1 MPNPIDMV
9 QLLARVRKNTG
20 RYMQLT
26 IVGNY
31 QDYELERTPL
41 KKYKSKVQLCD
52 VMSNRYEVYSKL
64 NEFDYTNVLGRYNIS
79 SNHKKSLDIK
89 SFKIDSVSRKS
100 TTWIAKNF
108 NNFSE
113 KYEIIKSNLKI
124 SENSEIQL
132 KLITDNGLVKNKQEK
147 SVNIERVFNILYDAV
162 KFNIDFRLFIDDKFS
177 NKRYETLKAV
187 VDGYKK
193 NQIFRN
199 LIDGLNPYSENE
211 RFEYNELGYFNSINK
226 TQRKIIKSLY
236 NMIYNNC
243 DFREKSVKMVIPETT
258 DSNLVVFMKRFKS
271 VLVDF

>member
-1 MPNPIDMV
+1 M
-9 QLLARVRKNTG
+9 
-20 RYMQLT
+20 
-26 IVGNY
+26 
-31 QDYELERTPL
+31 
-41 KKYKSKVQLCD
+41 
-52 VMSNRYEVYSKL
+52 
-64 NEFDYTNVLGRYNIS
+64 
-79 SNHKKSLDIK
+79 DIK

-100 TTWIAKNF
+100 TTWITKNF

-132 KLITDNGLVKNKQEK
+132 KLITDDGLVKNKQEN

>member
-1 MPNPIDMV
+1 M
-9 QLLARVRKNTG
+9 
-20 RYMQLT
+20 
-26 IVGNY
+26 
-31 QDYELERTPL
+31 
-41 KKYKSKVQLCD
+41 
-52 VMSNRYEVYSKL
+52 
-64 NEFDYTNVLGRYNIS
+64 
-79 SNHKKSLDIK
+79 
-89 SFKIDSVSRKS
+89 
-100 TTWIAKNF
+100 
-108 NNFSE
+108 
-113 KYEIIKSNLKI
+113 
-124 SENSEIQL
+124 
-132 KLITDNGLVKNKQEK
+132 
-147 SVNIERVFNILYDAV
+147 
-162 KFNIDFRLFIDDKFS
+162 
-177 NKRYETLKAV
+177 KAV